1 MKILLCEV
9 NISEGKNLETIE
21 KVKKVIE
28 KSLKIKIIDIDSD
41 KNHNRTV
48 YTYIGEPQE
57 ILEATKRLADKAI
70 ELVDMSKHH
79 GSHPRIGAVDVVP
92 FIPVKGIETE
102 EAIEIAREF
111 GKYIGSKGIPVYYYE
126 DAATCPKR
134 KSLVEIRRGQ
144 YEGLEEK
151 LKDPEWIPDEGPT
164 EFVPKTGVVI
174 TGVRFPL
181 IAFNVNLRTDD
192 LGIANNI
199 VRSVRHIN
207 GGYRFVRAIGL
218 NLTDK
223 NMVQVSMNLTNY
235 TKTPIHRVME
245 TVRSE
250 ASRYGISIAGAELVG
265 PVPMKAIE
273 EIVKFYLQ
281 VHNFSINQIIENNL
295 LDLLDRD

>member
-9 NISEGKNLETIE
+9 NISEGRDLKKIE
-21 KVKKVIE
+21 KVRKAIE
-28 KSLKIKIIDIDSD
+28 KCLEVKIIDIDSD
-41 KNHNRTV
+41 KDHNRTV
-48 YTYIGEPQE
+48 YTYMGEPQI
-57 ILEATKRLADKAI
+57 ILEATKRLADKSI
-70 ELVDMSKHH
+70 ELIDMTKHH
-79 GSHPRIGAVDVVP
+79 GSHPRMGAVDVVP
-92 FIPVKGIETE
+92 FIPVKDIEIK
-102 EAIEIAREF
+102 EAIKIARKF

-134 KSLVEIRRGQ
+134 KNLVEIRRGQ

-151 LKDPEWIPDEGPT
+151 LKDPEWMPDEGPT

-181 IAFNVNLRTDD
+181 VAFNVNLRTDD